1 MVLLALL
8 LGLLYRSGVASVKL
22 GIADQQR
29 SAVNEAHLAM
39 TSYMDWVQRDVVY
52 LGRLGR
58 HINAGH
64 AGSTN
69 WVHFEQAFVDLVST
83 RGEVYA
89 QARYID
95 ETGMERARVD
105 SQDTRVAVIPAD
117 QLQNKGH
124 RYYFQQAM
132 EQPAGAVYLSRFDLN
147 FEHGEIEVPYNP
159 VVRFSTKVR
168 DASGRERGLVVLNVR
183 AQPLIDRIKG
193 MQLPEGAE
201 LWLLNRNGGWML
213 SRNTADEWRF
223 MDPSAK
229 DAFLGDRRPELWSA
243 IKSSSSEVTDFY
255 NVKGGLLSAKSF
267 PPQELLK
274 IQGIDLRSEA
284 DMTWYFASWLPESA
298 LPVYLKSLRQ
308 RVLVA
313 LGVLGCLF
321 LAIAFCGAHLL
332 VNRRQAKEAQAR
344 SEAQYRQ
351 LLESAPD
358 AIVAADTSGT
368 MVYANERA
376 VELFGYSQDELQGKK
391 VDALIPPRFRDVHLG
406 HDSRYARA
414 LPGLHEMAKGRELY
428 ALHRDGREFPAII
441 ALNKIEGPGGQ
452 RVIATIH
459 DVTELRQI
467 QAAMAQTNQQLQVSN
482 KNLESFSYSIA
493 HDLRAPLRVLNGFSQ
508 ILLAEFGDKLDEQA
522 RNCADRINSASEHMG
537 SILNGMLALSQVT
550 SSKLVLED
558 LDMSLLASEVNELL
572 SDEHVDREVE
582 VRIEPGMR
590 ARGDRSLIMIVLQNL
605 LSSAVA
611 SSLAGSRINRRRFH
625 HSP

>member
-1 MVLLALL
+1 
-8 LGLLYRSGVASVKL
+8 
-22 GIADQQR
+22 
-29 SAVNEAHLAM
+29 
-39 TSYMDWVQRDVVY
+39 
-52 LGRLGR
+52 
-58 HINAGH
+58 
-64 AGSTN
+64 
-69 WVHFEQAFVDLVST
+69 
-83 RGEVYA
+83 
-89 QARYID
+89 
-95 ETGMERARVD
+95 
-105 SQDTRVAVIPAD
+105 
-117 QLQNKGH
+117 
-124 RYYFQQAM
+124 
-132 EQPAGAVYLSRFDLN
+132 
-147 FEHGEIEVPYNP
+147 
-159 VVRFSTKVR
+159 
-168 DASGRERGLVVLNVR
+168 
-183 AQPLIDRIKG
+183 
-193 MQLPEGAE
+193 
-201 LWLLNRNGGWML
+201 
-213 SRNTADEWRF
+213 
-223 MDPSAK
+223 
-229 DAFLGDRRPELWSA
+229 
-243 IKSSSSEVTDFY
+243 
-255 NVKGGLLSAKSF
+255 
-267 PPQELLK
+267 
-274 IQGIDLRSEA
+274 
-284 DMTWYFASWLPESA
+284 
-298 LPVYLKSLRQ
+298 
-308 RVLVA
+308 VLVA

-406 HDSRYARA
+406 HVSRYARA

-459 DVTELRQI
+459 DVTELRQM
-467 QAAMAQTNQQLQVSN
+467 QAAMAQTTQQLQVSN

-605 LSSAVA
+605 LANAWKFTSKTSKAQIEMGTHRIDGRTEFYVRDNGAGFDMARSTKLFDAFQRLHSGNEFPGTGIGLATVSRVIEKHGGQIRAEAAVALGATFYFSLGEKPLWEELPASSPRRSGSSAPLMQSA
-611 SSLAGSRINRRRFH
+611 SAE
-625 HSP
+625 P